1 MTKKW
6 KSLSFGALIL
16 AASALLSRV
25 LGLVRDMVI
34 AYVFGAGE
42 SEGIYALDSYF
53 AAFRVPDLIYTFLV
67 AGAMSAAFV
76 PLYSQ
81 LKKKSTKKASE
92 FGSQVIHLLMI
103 LLVIGVGVM
112 WICAPLFVPWITPG
126 FSESLQEQTAQLTRI
141 MLLSPFFLGL
151 SSVFQGIENSHKTF
165 YGIAMA
171 PLVYN
176 LSLIIGA
183 FFFGEAYGVYALTWS
198 VVIGALMHFLV
209 QVPGVLSTSFKYEW
223 NWNFKSKEI
232 KDFLILT
239 FPRLAGIGFMQLNT
253 VLDTLLASLLT
264 VGSVSVYNYAL
275 NLQSLPHGVVA
286 VSVSIA
292 VFASLSEFDD
302 DKEKFL
308 GTIKRSLNTILFWVL
323 PAIVG
328 LFLLRDQIVEVL
340 LMRGAFDATA
350 SARTS
355 LMLGIFVWAA
365 LGQSIVPLFA
375 RAFYALKDTK
385 TPVISVLISGTLQ
398 VLISLLL
405 IFHFNLPVWALA
417 ISSIVGWSLNA
428 LLLVVIM
435 ARRLGHNP
443 FDFFDRITAWSVM
456 HVVVMASSI
465 LLLQSQSYPH
475 EILEL
480 VLTITIPGLL
490 YLGLHRITRT
500 NPRSL

>member
-6 KSLSFGALIL
+6 KSLSFGAILL
-16 AASALLSRV
+16 AASALLSRI

-112 WICAPLFVPWITPG
+112 WLCAPYFVPWITPG
-126 FSESLQEQTAQLTRI
+126 FSEALQEQTVALTRV

-165 YGIAMA
+165 LGIAMA

-176 LSLIIGA
+176 LSLIVGA
-183 FFFGEAYGVYALTWS
+183 YFFGETYGVYALTWS
-198 VVIGALMHFLV
+198 VVIGAILHFLV
-209 QVPGVLSTSFKYEW
+209 QLPGVLSTSFQYKW
-223 NWNFKSKEI
+223 NWNFKSPAI

-253 VLDTLLASLLT
+253 VVDTLLASLLA
-264 VGSVSVYNYAL
+264 VGSVSIYNYSL

-292 VFASLSEFDD
+292 VFASLSEMDD
-302 DKEKFL
+302 DRDRFL
-308 GTIKRSLNTILFWVL
+308 DTVKRSLNTILFWVL
-323 PAIVG
+323 PAVVG
-328 LFLLRDQIVEVL
+328 LFMLREPIVEAL

-365 LGQSIVPLFA
+365 LGQSLVPLFA

-385 TPVISVLISGTLQ
+385 TPVITVLISGSLQ
-398 VLISLLL
+398 VLLSLLL
-405 IFHFNLPVWALA
+405 IFHFELPVWALA
-417 ISSIVGWSLNA
+417 ISSIAGWSLNA
-428 LLLVVIM
+428 LLLVIILS
-435 ARRLGHNP
+435 RRLDHKAI
-443 FDFFDRITAWSVM
+443 DFFDRTTAWSIA
-456 HVVVMASSI
+456 HVLVMAGGVF
-465 LLLQSQSYPH
+465 LLQIPSYPNLIMQL
-475 EILEL
+475 ILS
-480 VLTITIPGLL
+480 ISAPGLL

-500 NPRSL
+500 IPRSL